1 MHRIIALSLGTFVAV
16 AGFGLSLAAND
27 KPTPEFQN
35 IMKSNAATNGA
46 MGLRAHITAKDYDAI
61 AKDAA
66 TFKENFSKIEAFWT
80 QKKVDDA
87 IKLAKTGHEGAE
99 DLEKAAK
106 AKDDAGIMAAQMK
119 IGATCGGCHMA
130 HREQL
135 PDKTFEI
142 K

>member
-1 MHRIIALSLGTFVAV
+1 MRRT
-16 AGFGLSLAAND
+16 FGLSLLAIAVAFGLNVLANE
-27 KPTPEFQN
+27 KPTMEYQD
-35 IMKSNAATNGA
+35 IMKSNAAATGP
-46 MGLRAHITAKDYDAI
+46 MGLRGHVNAKDYDAI

-66 TFKENFSKIEAFWT
+66 TLKANFAKLETFWT
-80 QKKVDDA
+80 AKKADDA
-87 IKLAKTGHEGAE
+87 IKFAKTAHEAAE

-106 AKDDAGIMAAQMK
+106 AKDDAAILAAQMK
-119 IGATCGGCHMA
+119 LTPNCAGCHMA

>member
-1 MHRIIALSLGTFVAV
+1 MRRT
-16 AGFGLSLAAND
+16 FGLSLLAVAVAFGLTVRANE
-27 KPTPEFQN
+27 KPTAEYQD

-66 TFKENFSKIEAFWT
+66 TFKANFTKIEAFWT

-87 IKLAKTGHEGAE
+87 IKFARTAHDAAE

-106 AKDDAGIMAAQMK
+106 AKDDAAILAAQMK
-119 IGATCGGCHMA
+119 LTPNCAGCHMA

-142 K
+142 KP

>member
-1 MHRIIALSLGTFVAV
+1 MRRT
-16 AGFGLSLAAND
+16 FGLSLLTMAIAFGLTALANE
-27 KPTPEFQN
+27 KPTTEFQN

-87 IKLAKTGHEGAE
+87 IKLAKTGHEAAE
-99 DLEKAAK
+99 DLDKAAK
-106 AKDDAGIMAAQMK
+106 AKDDAAIMAAQMK
-119 IGATCGGCHMA
+119 IGGTCGGCHMA

>member
-1 MHRIIALSLGTFVAV
+1 MLTMAIA
-16 AGFGLSLAAND
+16 FGLTALANE
-27 KPTPEFQN
+27 KPTMEFQT
-35 IMKSNAATNGA
+35 IMRSNAATNGA

-66 TFKENFSKIEAFWT
+66 TFKENFSKIETFCT

-87 IKLAKTGHEGAE
+87 VKFAKTAHEAAE

-106 AKDDAGIMAAQMK
+106 AKDDAAIMTAQMK

>member
-1 MHRIIALSLGTFVAV
+1 MRKT
-16 AGFGLSLAAND
+16 FGLSLLTMAIAFGLTALANE
-27 KPTPEFQN
+27 KPTMEFQN
-35 IMKSNAATNGA
+35 IMRSNAATNGA

-80 QKKVDDA
+80 QKKADDA
-87 IKLAKTGHEGAE
+87 VKLAKTGHEGAE

-119 IGATCGGCHMA
+119 IGAVCGGCHMA

>member
-1 MHRIIALSLGTFVAV
+1 MRRT
-16 AGFGLSLAAND
+16 FGLSLLTMAIAFGLTALANE
-27 KPTPEFQN
+27 KPTMEFQT
-35 IMKSNAATNGA
+35 IMRSNAATNGA
-46 MGLRAHITAKDYDAI
+46 MGLRAHIAAKDYDAI

-87 IKLAKTGHEGAE
+87 AKLAKAGHEAAE

-106 AKDDAGIMAAQMK
+106 GKDDAAIMTAQMK
-119 IGATCGGCHMA
+119 IGATCAGCHMA

>member
-1 MHRIIALSLGTFVAV
+1 MRRT
-16 AGFGLSLAAND
+16 FGLSLLTMAIAFGLTALANE
-27 KPTPEFQN
+27 KPTMEFQT
-35 IMKSNAATNGA
+35 IMRSNAATNGA

-66 TFKENFSKIEAFWT
+66 TFKENFSKIEKFWT
-80 QKKVDDA
+80 EKKVDDA
-87 IKLAKTGHEGAE
+87 VKFAKTAHEAAE

-106 AKDDAGIMAAQMK
+106 AKDDAAIMTAQMK
-119 IGATCGGCHMA
+119 IGATCAGCHMA

>member
-1 MHRIIALSLGTFVAV
+1 MRRTFRVSLLTFALALGLTVF
-16 AGFGLSLAAND
+16 ANE
-27 KPTPEFQN
+27 KPTTEFQT

-46 MGLRAHITAKDYDAI
+46 MGLRAHIAAKDYDAI

-66 TFKENFSKIEAFWT
+66 TFKENFTKVEAFWT

-87 IKLAKTGHEGAE
+87 IRFAKTAHEAAE
-99 DLEKAAK
+99 DLEKAAR
-106 AKDDAGIMAAQMK
+106 AKDDAAIMAAQMK
-119 IGATCGGCHMA
+119 LAPNCGGCHMA

>member
-1 MHRIIALSLGTFVAV
+1 MGRTFGFSLLTLAV
-16 AGFGLSLAAND
+16 ALGLTVFANE
-27 KPTPEFQN
+27 KPTMEFQN

-46 MGLRAHITAKDYDAI
+46 MGLRAHIAAKDYDAI

-66 TFKENFSKIEAFWT
+66 TFKENFTKVEAFWT
-80 QKKVDDA
+80 ARKVDDA
-87 IKLAKTGHEGAE
+87 IKFAKTAHEAAE

-106 AKDDAGIMAAQMK
+106 AKDDAAILAAQMK
-119 IGATCGGCHMA
+119 LTPNCAGCHMA

>member
-1 MHRIIALSLGTFVAV
+1 MRRT
-16 AGFGLSLAAND
+16 FGLSLLTMAIAFGLTALANE
-27 KPTPEFQN
+27 KPTTEFQN

-87 IKLAKTGHEGAE
+87 VKLAKTGHEGAE

-119 IGATCGGCHMA
+119 IGGTCGGCHMA

>member
-1 MHRIIALSLGTFVAV
+1 MRRT
-16 AGFGLSLAAND
+16 FGLSLLTMAIAFGLTALANE
-27 KPTPEFQN
+27 KPTMEFQN

-46 MGLRAHITAKDYDAI
+46 MGLRAHIAAKDYDAI

-66 TFKENFSKIEAFWT
+66 TFKENFSKIETFWT

-87 IKLAKTGHEGAE
+87 VKLAKAGHEAAE

-106 AKDDAGIMAAQMK
+106 AKDDAAIMTAQMK

>member
-1 MHRIIALSLGTFVAV
+1 MRRT
-16 AGFGLSLAAND
+16 FGLSLLTMAIAFGLTALANE
-27 KPTPEFQN
+27 KPTMEFQT
-35 IMKSNAATNGA
+35 IMRSNAATNGA

-66 TFKENFSKIEAFWT
+66 TFKENFSKIETFWT

-87 IKLAKTGHEGAE
+87 VKFAKTAHEAAE

-106 AKDDAGIMAAQMK
+106 AKDDAAIMTAQMK

>member
-1 MHRIIALSLGTFVAV
+1 MRRT
-16 AGFGLSLAAND
+16 FGLSLLTMAIAFGLTALANE
-27 KPTPEFQN
+27 KPTMEFQT
-35 IMKSNAATNGA
+35 IMRSNAATNGA

-87 IKLAKTGHEGAE
+87 IKLAKTGHEAAE
-99 DLEKAAK
+99 DLDKAAK
-106 AKDDAGIMAAQMK
+106 AKDDAAIMAAQMK
-119 IGATCGGCHMA
+119 IGGTCGGCHMA

>member
-1 MHRIIALSLGTFVAV
+1 MRRT
-16 AGFGLSLAAND
+16 FGLSLLTMAIAFGLTALANE
-27 KPTPEFQN
+27 KPTMEFQT
-35 IMKSNAATNGA
+35 IMRSNAATNGA

-87 IKLAKTGHEGAE
+87 AKLAKAGHEAAE

-106 AKDDAGIMAAQMK
+106 AKDDAAIMAAQMK

>member
-1 MHRIIALSLGTFVAV
+1 MLTVAV
-16 AGFGLSLAAND
+16 AFGLTVLANE
-27 KPTPEFQN
+27 KPTMEFQN
-35 IMKSNAATNGA
+35 IMRSNAATNGA

-66 TFKENFSKIEAFWT
+66 TLKENFTKIEAFWT
-80 QKKVDDA
+80 QRKTDDA
-87 IKLAKTGHEGAE
+87 IKFAQTARKAAE
-99 DLEKAAK
+99 DLAAAAQK
-106 AKDDAGIMAAQMK
+106 KDDAAIAAASMAL
-119 IGATCGGCHMA
+119 TPNCGGCHMA

>member
-1 MHRIIALSLGTFVAV
+1 MRRT
-16 AGFGLSLAAND
+16 FGLSLLVLAVAFGITALANE
-27 KPTPEFQN
+27 KPTMEFQS
-35 IMKSNAATNGA
+35 IMRSNAATSGA
-46 MGLRAHITAKDYDAI
+46 MGLRAHIAAKDYDAI

-66 TFKENFSKIEAFWT
+66 TFKENFTKVEAFWT
-80 QKKVDDA
+80 QRKVDDA
-87 IKLAKTGHEGAE
+87 IKFAKSAHEAAE

-106 AKDDAGIMAAQMK
+106 AKDDAAILAAQMK
-119 IGATCGGCHMA
+119 LTPNCAGCHMA

>member
-1 MHRIIALSLGTFVAV
+1 MAIA
-16 AGFGLSLAAND
+16 FGLTALANE
-27 KPTPEFQN
+27 KPTMEFQT
-35 IMKSNAATNGA
+35 IMRSNAATNGA

-66 TFKENFSKIEAFWT
+66 TFKENFSKIETFWT

-87 IKLAKTGHEGAE
+87 VKFAKTAHEAAE

-106 AKDDAGIMAAQMK
+106 AKDDAAIMTAQMK

>member
-1 MHRIIALSLGTFVAV
+1 MRRT
-16 AGFGLSLAAND
+16 FGLSLLTMAIAFGLTALANE
-27 KPTPEFQN
+27 KPTTEFQN

-46 MGLRAHITAKDYDAI
+46 MGLRAHIAAKDYDAI

-66 TFKENFSKIEAFWT
+66 TFKENFSKVEKFWT
-80 QKKVDDA
+80 EKKVDDA
-87 IKLAKTGHEGAE
+87 VKFAKTAHEAAE

-106 AKDDAGIMAAQMK
+106 AKDDAAIMAAQMK
-119 IGATCGGCHMA
+119 LAPNCGGCHMA

>member
-1 MHRIIALSLGTFVAV
+1 MRKT
-16 AGFGLSLAAND
+16 FGLSLLTIAIAFGLTALANE
-27 KPTPEFQN
+27 KPTTEFQN

-46 MGLRAHITAKDYDAI
+46 MGLRAHIAAKDYDAI

-66 TFKENFSKIEAFWT
+66 TFKENFEKVTDFFT
-80 QKKVDDA
+80 KKKMEDA
-87 IKLAKTGHEGAE
+87 IKFAKTAHEAAE

-106 AKDDAGIMAAQMK
+106 AKDDAAIMAAQMK

>member
-1 MHRIIALSLGTFVAV
+1 MLTMAIA
-16 AGFGLSLAAND
+16 FGLTALANE
-27 KPTPEFQN
+27 KPTMEFQN
-35 IMKSNAATNGA
+35 IMRSNAATNGA
-46 MGLRAHITAKDYDAI
+46 MGLRAHIAAKDYDAI
-61 AKDAA
+61 AKDAT
-66 TFKENFSKIEAFWT
+66 TFKENFSKIETFWT

-87 IKLAKTGHEGAE
+87 AKLAKAGHEAAE

-106 AKDDAGIMAAQMK
+106 AKDDAAIMAAQMK
-119 IGATCGGCHMA
+119 IGATCAGCHMA